1 MVAAEVFENGPT
13 LLIVDDDKAFVT
25 RLARAMEA
33 RGYAVR
39 IAESAQEGLA
49 AIQQDPPSYA
59 VIDMRL
65 GDGNGI
71 DLLAALAAKRPDA
84 RGIILTGYGNIAT
97 ADGVWV
103 RTLTSSATSSAWRSS
118 GEAATSSGTTTSRRP
133 DSSAPHISHTEKSK
147 AGE

>member
-49 AIQQDPPSYA
+49 AIHQDPPSYA

-65 GDGNGI
+65 GDGNG
-71 DLLAALAAKRPDA
+71 DRRDGREA
-84 RGIILTGYGNIAT
+84 RRL
-97 ADGVWV
+97 
-103 RTLTSSATSSAWRSS
+103 
-118 GEAATSSGTTTSRRP
+118 
-133 DSSAPHISHTEKSK
+133 
-147 AGE
+147 